1 MLHVLGGEGHEAFSA
16 LLALRLVVLPLG
28 EPEAHLHYLLPTL
41 GTSKEARAADKSG
54 RP

>member
-1 MLHVLGGEGHEAFSA
+1 MLHVLAGEGHEAFSA
-16 LLALRLVVLPLG
+16 LRLVVLLVLPLV

-41 GTSKEARAADKSG
+41 GTSKEVRAADKSD